1 VSSRALLPYAAYS
14 LAFLLFGLRIELG
27 WGLAGIYVL
36 LSIISL
42 SHAAFT
48 LRDSISRAQLRWGF
62 GGFVLG
68 LLLLLPLFLTTFG
81 LLRGVAASVG
91 TVLSVFSFPVL
102 GISLAVAILRHRL
115 FDIDIIIRRTL
126 VYTVLTLA
134 LGVVYFGSIVALQAL
149 FVQLTGQESALAVV
163 ASTLAIAAL
172 FGPLR
177 RRVQAF
183 IDRRFFRTRYDARL
197 VLEQFAR
204 RVQGEADF
212 DTVANDIRA
221 TVQETLEPE
230 QVQIWLRRS

>member
-1 VSSRALLPYAAYS
+1 
-14 LAFLLFGLRIELG
+14 
-27 WGLAGIYVL
+27 
-36 LSIISL
+36 
-42 SHAAFT
+42 
-48 LRDSISRAQLRWGF
+48 
-62 GGFVLG
+62 
-68 LLLLLPLFLTTFG
+68 
-81 LLRGVAASVG
+81 
-91 TVLSVFSFPVL
+91 
-102 GISLAVAILRHRL
+102 
-115 FDIDIIIRRTL
+115 
-126 VYTVLTLA
+126 VLTLA